1 VKHRR
6 VPRLALHHIDVGML
20 YAALV
25 SIISFVA
32 ERFWQAVPVAAVEGS
47 GHGWEWQ
54 GCLCAQGQ
62 HHLGKGISATE
73 EEQPEGQLGIG
84 AEKLKLDQKNS
95 NMGS

>member
-1 VKHRR
+1 VD
-6 VPRLALHHIDVGML
+6 L
-20 YAALV
+20 
-25 SIISFVA
+25 
-32 ERFWQAVPVAAVEGS
+32 VPVAAVEGS

-62 HHLGKGISATE
+62 HHLGKGISAAE